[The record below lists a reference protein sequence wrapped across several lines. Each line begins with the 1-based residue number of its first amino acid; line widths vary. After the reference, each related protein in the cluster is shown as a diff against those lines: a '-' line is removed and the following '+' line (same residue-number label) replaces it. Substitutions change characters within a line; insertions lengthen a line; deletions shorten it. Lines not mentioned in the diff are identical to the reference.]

1 MSIRLMSECWRAD
14 LPTVEKMVLLII
26 ADHASDDGTEAWPSQ
41 ATIAAKASISIR
53 TVQRA
58 VNSLV
63 AGGYLWMEKGAGGS
77 ANCREDRRP
86 HRYTIIISKLRGDTE
101 STREKRGDNDDTNGA
116 TLATPTGRQSRP
128 MNHPNKPSKET
139 PDEFIR
145 GKDDFDMFWNS
156 YPLKVG
162 KAAAKRAWDKA
173 ITVEKPDVII
183 MGAYRYALDPNRHPS
198 FTAHA
203 STWLNAGRWADAPL
217 PPRMLSPEEKR
228 LREIEESKAKSERER
243 AEYLEWQKEQE
254 EQRKKAVAPSPEI
267 IEMIRKGLLKR

>member
-1 MSIRLMSECWRAD
+1 
-14 LPTVEKMVLLII
+14 MVLLII

-86 HRYTIIISKLRGDTE
+86 HRYTINIKRLRGDNLT
-101 STREKRGDNDDTNGA
+101 TRDDRGDNDDLHGA

-128 MNHPNKPSKET
+128 MNHPNKPSNET
-139 PDEFIR
+139 PEF
-145 GKDDFDMFWNS
+145 DLFWS
-156 YPLKVG
+156 EYPIKVG
-162 KAAAKRAWDKA
+162 KAAAKKAWEKA
-173 ITVEKPDVII
+173 IKVEAPDVII
-183 MGAYRYALDPNRHPS
+183 AGAIRYATDPNRHPS

-203 STWLNAGRWADAPL
+203 STWLNAHRWTDSPL
-217 PPRMLSPEEKR
+217 PPRVFSPDEKKA
-228 LREIEESKAKSERER
+228 RELEESKAKTEKERLEYLKWQQEMREARER
-243 AEYLEWQKEQE
+243 AVPVPADILEFL
-254 EQRKKAVAPSPEI
+254 KKTLP
-267 IEMIRKGLLKR
+267 KR

>member
-41 ATIAAKASISIR
+41 ATMAAKASISIR

-77 ANCREDRRP
+77 VNCREDRRP
-86 HRYTIIISKLRGDTE
+86 HRYTINIKKLRGDTE
-101 STREKRGDNDDTNGA
+101 STREERGDNQDSNGA

-128 MNHPNKPSKET
+128 MNHPNKPYIET
-139 PDEFIR
+139 SNEKIEAETEFDLFWKVYPIR
-145 GKDDFDMFWNS
+145 
-156 YPLKVG
+156 VG
-162 KAAAKRAWDKA
+162 KAAAKKAWDKA
-173 ITVEKPDVII
+173 IKVADTRVII
-183 MGAYRYALDPNRHPS
+183 TGAWRYSKDPNRHPG
-198 FTAHA
+198 FTAHPA
-203 STWLNAGRWADAPL
+203 TWLNAQRWADDPL
-217 PPRMLSPEEKR
+217 PERVLTPEEKR
-228 LREIEESKAKSERER
+228 MRELEESKAKSERER
-243 AEYLEWQKEQE
+243 MEYLEWQKEQE
-254 EQRKKAVAPSPEI
+254 EQRKKAVAPTPEI